1 MKIMEYENLDSN
13 IEEISNKLNIDK
25 DIIEFLIN
33 QGYNENEINL
43 TPICN
48 VDIQYNNI
56 YN

>member
-1 MKIMEYENLDSN
+1 MKIMEYENLDLN

-43 TPICN
+43 FSKI
-48 VDIQYNNI
+48 
-56 YN
+56 

>member
-1 MKIMEYENLDSN
+1 MEYENLDSN

-43 TPICN
+43 FSKI
-48 VDIQYNNI
+48 
-56 YN
+56 